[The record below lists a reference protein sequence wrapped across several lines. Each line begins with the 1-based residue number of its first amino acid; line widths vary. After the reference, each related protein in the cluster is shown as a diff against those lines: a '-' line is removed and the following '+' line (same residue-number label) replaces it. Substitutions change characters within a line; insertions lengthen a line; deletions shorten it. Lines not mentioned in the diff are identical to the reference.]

1 MLRNCRA
8 LKTSESEDV
17 VVSPFRNKFKI
28 LSRTLVGMSGILM
41 DSREDGESFKIL
53 LSKGEKFDI
62 AATTDGS
69 TIVELPSLPIIL
81 VPVPIRTL
89 LKDLQWTCEMTGLG
103 TALLANLVLF
113 FCEKSFCSKCF
124 RHILGPFAPTIFGRS
139 IFKEVIHLWSL
150 SSSFGNENCH
160 TFALHTKHFHFMSEN
175 IFQDSGRWPQSQ
187 F

>member
-1 MLRNCRA
+1 MPSKLRS
-8 LKTSESEDV
+8 LDGW
-17 VVSPFRNKFKI
+17 I
-28 LSRTLVGMSGILM
+28 LGKEG
-41 DSREDGESFKIL
+41 SFKIL

-62 AATTDGS
+62 TATTDGL
-69 TIVELPSLPIIL
+69 TIVQLPSLP
-81 VPVPIRTL
+81 L

-103 TALLANLVLF
+103 TALLVNLVLF
-113 FCEKSFCSKCF
+113 FCVKSFCSKCF
-124 RHILGPFAPTIFGRS
+124 RHILGPFAPTSFGRS

-150 SSSFGNENCH
+150 SSSFGNENCP